1 VSVLT
6 ATKSHTYGKYN
17 VEGIDMGDN
26 FDNSTARRIID
37 MVNDGQV
44 SAYEV
49 MLVLLNH
56 MSEEQVRDTAK
67 KSLLFNEDYVA
78 IQKEMG
84 YE

>member
-1 VSVLT
+1 MS
-6 ATKSHTYGKYN
+6 
-17 VEGIDMGDN
+17 DN

-37 MVNDGQV
+37 MVNDGQI

-84 YE
+84 YEVRR

>member
-1 VSVLT
+1 MS
-6 ATKSHTYGKYN
+6 
-17 VEGIDMGDN
+17 DN

-37 MVNDGQV
+37 MVNDGQI

-84 YE
+84 YEVRGYDDMMASVGKCSHQLEE

>member
-1 VSVLT
+1 MS
-6 ATKSHTYGKYN
+6 
-17 VEGIDMGDN
+17 DN

-84 YE
+84 YEVHR